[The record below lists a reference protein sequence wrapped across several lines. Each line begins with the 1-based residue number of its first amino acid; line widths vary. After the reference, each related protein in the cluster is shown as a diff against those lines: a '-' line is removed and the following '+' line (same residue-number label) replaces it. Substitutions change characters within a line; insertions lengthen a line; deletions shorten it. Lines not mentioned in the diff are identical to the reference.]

1 MEEEQR
7 NKINIPKVRNMVK
20 DKKNI
25 VNIKYLLAAM
35 GIGLLIFSYI
45 VAFTTCRY
53 VRKEVTSNSFAN
65 VRNETSGSAAE
76 INIII
81 NKDKKMVN
89 LIAKEI
95 EAYGNIYDTD
105 VISSILGAYDG
116 DDWMEQVVLVYP
128 DNSILLKDGRMV
140 ENYGGI
146 DYDKEINE
154 GEHVSEKIESQMEEY
169 GDVVRIYSPV
179 RRDGENVGLVYG
191 IINLSKMA
199 QKLTES
205 LYSDKLTLYI
215 MDSTTGDILM
225 GTSENAGYSDI
236 DELIDGH
243 IFKKGFGKSKFIN
256 KIKRTESAECSVY
269 SESNN
274 GYVRFY
280 SEPVG
285 EGVWTVII
293 STNEADVM
301 SKSYSIVRRIEI
313 CTMILGILAVIY
325 VAVIIYAGA
334 GQRKRISRQKDDF
347 EKIVQGTVKLFS
359 RFAIV
364 DLDEDTYE
372 YYVRSQAD
380 KIGELA
386 DRGTYEDFVR
396 TVFSQFIA
404 VDDESGSMEKYL
416 TKNKL
421 YEGMRGDVDVL
432 RFEYV
437 DTRNRGYRTL
447 SILCLERKGARPV
460 KLLFA
465 AQDITEL
472 KLKEEEYRETLK
484 DAFDTAE
491 RANKAK
497 SQFLSN
503 MSHDIRTPLNAIIGM
518 GAIAETYIDDRGK
531 MIQALETITSS
542 GRHLLGMINDVL
554 DMSKI
559 ESGNVRLSEGNA
571 NITEIVDN
579 AIDMISAESSAKR
592 QKISVNIR
600 DVRHENII
608 ADGQR
613 IEQLFTN
620 LISNAVKYTPE
631 GGSIKV
637 MITEKSCD
645 NPKLGRYKF
654 MISDTGIGM
663 SKEYQEHIFEPFTRE
678 ERAGGIKGTGLGMS
692 IVKNIINMMGGSIQI
707 DSEEGKGTT
716 FTIQLSLKLQ
726 DEEIR
731 IKNSEVRHDFTGN
744 RALLAEDN
752 KLNME
757 IASEI
762 FKMVGIEVETAQNG
776 MEALKMFKERASW
789 YYDII
794 FMDIRMPE
802 LDGYA
807 ATREI
812 RALGGRYATSVP
824 IVAMTANAFA
834 EDVAEAARAG
844 MNEHLSKPIEIEKLL
859 SVLDYWLQ

>member
-1 MEEEQR
+1 
-7 NKINIPKVRNMVK
+7 
-20 DKKNI
+20 
-25 VNIKYLLAAM
+25 
-35 GIGLLIFSYI
+35 
-45 VAFTTCRY
+45 
-53 VRKEVTSNSFAN
+53 
-65 VRNETSGSAAE
+65 
-76 INIII
+76 
-81 NKDKKMVN
+81 
-89 LIAKEI
+89 
-95 EAYGNIYDTD
+95 
-105 VISSILGAYDG
+105 
-116 DDWMEQVVLVYP
+116 
-128 DNSILLKDGRMV
+128 
-140 ENYGGI
+140 
-146 DYDKEINE
+146 
-154 GEHVSEKIESQMEEY
+154 MEEY
-169 GDVVRIYSPV
+169 GDEVRIYSPV

-205 LYSDKLTLYI
+205 LYSNKLTLYI

-274 GYVRFY
+274 GYVHFY

-285 EGVWTVII
+285 EGV
-293 STNEADVM
+293 
-301 SKSYSIVRRIEI
+301 
-313 CTMILGILAVIY
+313 C
-325 VAVIIYAGA
+325 
-334 GQRKRISRQKDDF
+334 
-347 EKIVQGTVKLFS
+347 
-359 RFAIV
+359 
-364 DLDEDTYE
+364 
-372 YYVRSQAD
+372 
-380 KIGELA
+380 
-386 DRGTYEDFVR
+386 
-396 TVFSQFIA
+396 TVFSQFVA
-404 VDDESGSMEKYL
+404 VDDKSGSMEKYL

-432 RFEYV
+432 RFEYA

-518 GAIAETYIDDRGK
+518 GAIAETYIDDREK
-531 MIQALETITSS
+531 TIQALETITSS

-571 NITEIVDN
+571 NIIEIVDN

-592 QKISVNIR
+592 QKKSINIC

-631 GGSIKV
+631 SGSIKV

-654 MISDTGIGM
+654 VISDTGVGM
-663 SKEYQEHIFEPFTRE
+663 SKEYQ
-678 ERAGGIKGTGLGMS
+678 
-692 IVKNIINMMGGSIQI
+692 
-707 DSEEGKGTT
+707 
-716 FTIQLSLKLQ
+716 
-726 DEEIR
+726 
-731 IKNSEVRHDFTGN
+731 
-744 RALLAEDN
+744 
-752 KLNME
+752 
-757 IASEI
+757 
-762 FKMVGIEVETAQNG
+762 
-776 MEALKMFKERASW
+776 
-789 YYDII
+789 
-794 FMDIRMPE
+794 
-802 LDGYA
+802 
-807 ATREI
+807 
-812 RALGGRYATSVP
+812 
-824 IVAMTANAFA
+824 
-834 EDVAEAARAG
+834 
-844 MNEHLSKPIEIEKLL
+844 
-859 SVLDYWLQ
+859 